1 MKCARFLLA
10 VLLAAACG
18 GDDDGSTGAAGSSSS
33 GGGESSTAA
42 TLTSTTL
49 ATTESSGGV
58 VDGSSSDDGS
68 SSGSSGSSSGGGVC
82 EDEVPAIVTDIDE
95 TLTTSDAEFFMQIMD
110 PTYDP
115 MERAGGADLIN
126 GYRDLGYRILYL
138 TARGEN
144 VDIADTD
151 ETAQEITVRWLMEHG
166 YPLDPETTTVVLAP
180 MLLVG
185 DAAQMYKADELM
197 ELQAMGWRFDY
208 AYGNAT
214 TDIGAYEDAGIDKAA
229 TFIIGDHAGEE
240 GTVAIEGEDWIAHT
254 AEQLPMVPAVCEAA

>member
-1 MKCARFLLA
+1 MKCTSFLCGA
-10 VLLAAACG
+10 VLLAVACG
-18 GDDDGSTGAAGSSSS
+18 GDDGGTGEAGSSS
-33 GGGESSTAA
+33 GGGETSTAA
-42 TLTSTTL
+42 TMTTTTVGTSSD
-49 ATTESSGGV
+49 ASSGV
-58 VDGSSSDDGS
+58 VDTSDGG
-68 SSGSSGSSSGGGVC
+68 SGSESSSGGGVC

-95 TLTTSDAEFFMQIMD
+95 TLTTGDEEFFMQIMD

-151 ETAQEITVRWLMEHG
+151 ETSHEITVRWLMEHG
-166 YPLDPETTTVVLAP
+166 YPLDPDTTMVVLAP
-180 MLLVG
+180 QLAAG
-185 DAAQMYKADELM
+185 AAAQAFKSEQLM

-214 TDIGAYEDAGIDKAA
+214 TDIGAYAEAGIDPME
-229 TFIIGDHAGEE
+229 TFIIGEHAGEG
-240 GTVAIEGEDWIAHT
+240 GTVAVEGEDWIAHT